1 MNRYRQTGR
10 LMTLLGL
17 FLLGTAA
24 QAQRLAGVVLGV
36 HDGDTLTLLTDDRQT
51 LKVRLANIDAPEL
64 SQTYGPAAR
73 QGLAHAV
80 YQHRVT
86 VDYTQ
91 SDRYGRLI
99 GHVDLEGQDVN
110 LAQVAKGLAWVYRQ
124 YTSDPALLQA
134 ERDARNHRL
143 GLWQDQNP
151 MAPWDYRHAGASK

>member
-10 LMTLLGL
+10 LITLLGL

-36 HDGDTLTLLTDDRQT
+36 HDGDTLTLQTDDRQT

-64 SQTYGPAAR
+64 KQMYGEAAR
-73 QGLAHAV
+73 LGLANTV
-80 YQHRVT
+80 YQRRVT
-86 VDYTQ
+86 VDHT
-91 SDRYGRLI
+91 DRYGRLI

-110 LAQVAKGLAWVYRQ
+110 LAQVAKGGAWAYRQ
-124 YTSDPALLQA
+124 YTSDPVFHQA
-134 ERDARNHRL
+134 ERDARNQRR